1 MASIM
6 LVPGKRYHLPMP
18 DSPPDNSTM
27 PSQQRREF
35 LLASAAAAGA
45 TLLSS
50 CISGGGGQDA
60 PLVGEVPPDP
70 LARFSH
76 LVVVMFENRSF
87 DNLLGYLYSQG
98 PVPADWPAVVP
109 LPPALPAGQSLD
121 GLYGKSHYNEDGTRK
136 IYAHPHAFPP
146 SSTAV
151 SDWSHPDPDPGEG
164 LEHTATEMAGGT
176 MSGFVEDY
184 KSKNPGL
191 STAKIDAIMGSY
203 APAHLPV
210 LSTLAQQFLVFDHW
224 YCAVPSQTYCNRSFF
239 HASTSNGY
247 VENAPVGKWKEN
259 THATIFDRLQDAP
272 SKPGWRV
279 YFEEGAAYPQGL
291 TGFIHPV
298 TSARNPGNFLPYRQF
313 FADIGKGA
321 LPAYSFIECLYGG
334 KYDFH
339 PPQDV
344 RGGEEVLRQ
353 VYEAIRTSA
362 TTAHDYSQDTL
373 LLVIFDEHGGCYDHV
388 KPPTGVPAPQKPP
401 VAGEKGFDFT
411 TLGLRVPAIAI
422 SAHTPAGTVVNAPM
436 HHAAV
441 IRTLCAKYNL
451 DPLTDRDRDPGGGD
465 LRAAVQLA
473 TPRAASTWPAFPDKI
488 APGPA

>member
-1 MASIM
+1 
-6 LVPGKRYHLPMP
+6 MP
-18 DSPPDNSTM
+18 STPPDDPKV
-27 PSQQRREF
+27 PSKQRRDL
-35 LLASAAAAGA
+35 LLAGAAAAGA
-45 TLLSS
+45 SLLAS
-50 CISGGGGQDA
+50 CMGGGASEEA
-60 PLVGEVPPDP
+60 PLVGEPPPDP

-98 PVPADWPAVVP
+98 AVPSDWPPMVP
-109 LPPALPAGQSLD
+109 LPPALPAGQSLE
-121 GLYGKSHYNEDGTRK
+121 GLYGKSLHNKDVEGKSYH
-136 IYAHPHAFPP
+136 AHPHAFAP
-146 SSTAV
+146 SSTTVA
-151 SDWSHPDPDPGEG
+151 DWSHPDPDPGEG
-164 LEHTATEMAGGT
+164 LAHTATQMAGGA

-184 KSKNPGL
+184 AAKNPKADL
-191 STAKIDAIMGSY
+191 EHIMGSY

-210 LSTLAQQFLVFDHW
+210 LGTLAQQFLVFDHW
-224 YCAVPSQTYCNRSFF
+224 HCAVPSETYCNRSFF

-247 VENAPVGKWKEN
+247 VENAPVDKWKNN

-272 SKPGWRV
+272 GKPGWNV
-279 YFEEGAAYPQGL
+279 YLEQGGEYPQGL
-291 TGFIHPV
+291 TGFIHPG
-298 TSARNPGNFLPYRQF
+298 TSARNPGNFLPYGRF
-313 FADIGKGA
+313 FTDIAKGA

-362 TTAHDYSQDTL
+362 GTSHDYSQNTL

-388 KPPTGVPAPQKPP
+388 KPPTGVPAPTKPATP
-401 VAGEKGFDFT
+401 GEKGFDFT
-411 TLGLRVPAIAI
+411 NLGLRVPAIAI
-422 SAHTPAGTVVNAPM
+422 SAHTPAGTVVNTPM

-465 LRAAVQLA
+465 LRAAVTLA
-473 TPRAASTWPAFPDKI
+473 TPRAASTWPAFPDKV